1 MKNKVK
7 LNSLFTKILVVV
19 LGIVCVSISVGYITI
34 NMSRSIFTENYKESQ
49 KKIFDQVSDEI
60 YDFHSE
66 IVNVINSVNS
76 NKAFRDYFTEENLSE
91 KELSKN
97 IYELKKEI
105 KSLTNLNKYD
115 MSIIVVGLNKKNYLN
130 SSELLTIRGEE
141 FLD

>member
-1 MKNKVK
+1 MIEYK
-7 LNSLFTKILVVV
+7 LIILTK
-19 LGIVCVSISVGYITI
+19 
-34 NMSRSIFTENYKESQ
+34 
-49 KKIFDQVSDEI
+49 
-60 YDFHSE
+60 
-66 IVNVINSVNS
+66 
-76 NKAFRDYFTEENLSE
+76 ENLSA
-91 KELSKN
+91 KKLSKN